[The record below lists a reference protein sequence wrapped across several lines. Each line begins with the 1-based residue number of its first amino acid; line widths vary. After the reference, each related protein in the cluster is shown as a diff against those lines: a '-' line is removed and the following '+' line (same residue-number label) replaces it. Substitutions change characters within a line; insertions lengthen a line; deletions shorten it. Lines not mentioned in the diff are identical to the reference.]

1 MLVSSSRSFNRYRDV
16 CFPKGQKL
24 RADASSCR
32 KILEA
37 ADCRGWQRGKTK
49 LFLKYEHIKNLV
61 GVLDKKAAEEDA
73 RLAAIE
79 ASRAKREAEERAFE
93 ERRAKEVA
101 VIRKAAEAQPSAT
114 QKENEAAAELA
125 KLAKKKKPKKL
136 PPTVF
141 EKSSGG
147 SGGGGGG
154 GGSAAKKE
162 PPPIKPRMSRRNT
175 GMKGKKF
182 TVGALANRFAGSK
195 RRKSRGSRA
204 SMDAAAIAA
213 IAAQAVIEEEEAAAA
228 AAAAAAPKEPCGNYR
243 LDMLAASFGDCK
255 CGFSKALCLGT
266 TAH

>member
-125 KLAKKKKPKKL
+125 KLAKKKKPKKGA
-136 PPTVF
+136 PVV
-141 EKSSGG
+141 EG
-147 SGGGGGG
+147 SRTMNERA
-154 GGSAAKKE
+154 SVYKE
-162 PPPIKPRMSRRNT
+162 HCRQLFVCIVDH
-175 GMKGKKF
+175 G
-182 TVGALANRFAGSK
+182 AGSPDVQK
-195 RRKSRGSRA
+195 
-204 SMDAAAIAA
+204 
-213 IAAQAVIEEEEAAAA
+213 
-228 AAAAAAPKEPCGNYR
+228 
-243 LDMLAASFGDCK
+243 
-255 CGFSKALCLGT
+255 
-266 TAH
+266 